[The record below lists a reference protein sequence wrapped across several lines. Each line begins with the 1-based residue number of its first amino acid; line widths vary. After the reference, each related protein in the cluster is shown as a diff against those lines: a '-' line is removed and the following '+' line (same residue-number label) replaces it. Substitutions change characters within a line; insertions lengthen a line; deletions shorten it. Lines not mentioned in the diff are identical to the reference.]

1 MMQVAIAMILRYGL
15 QDEVRLSHSLAII
28 LVVFVC
34 IYVAGWCWAW
44 GPCQWLLPSEI
55 FPLETRSAGLSIEVS
70 VNFLF
75 NFVIIQSFL
84 SMLCSLKW
92 GLFVFFAIWNFFMP
106 FLVFLYV
113 PETKGVPIE
122 EMELVWKRHWF
133 WKRFMPVD
141 NYIDNPPEKPWNKTA
156 SNLYVYVTFKQQLT
170 CFSVANGVQFELGKI
185 QTTIYVYHKVVKARW
200 CAYLCLDSLVQHVYL
215 RRC

>member
-55 FPLETRSAGLSIEVS
+55 FPLETRSAGLSIEGS

-75 NFVIIQSFL
+75 NFVINHF
-84 SMLCSLKW
+84 
-92 GLFVFFAIWNFFMP
+92 
-106 FLVFLYV
+106 
-113 PETKGVPIE
+113 
-122 EMELVWKRHWF
+122 
-133 WKRFMPVD
+133 
-141 NYIDNPPEKPWNKTA
+141 
-156 SNLYVYVTFKQQLT
+156 
-170 CFSVANGVQFELGKI
+170 
-185 QTTIYVYHKVVKARW
+185 
-200 CAYLCLDSLVQHVYL
+200 
-215 RRC
+215 